1 MGIGEK
7 QPGFLHGIWGGGQ
20 HGMVAGGMEAKDHLG
35 LGWFFNAQALR
46 ADGHATVA
54 ADLAGRE
61 AELGGGLAGTERVLP
76 EGGEHVADK

>member
-1 MGIGEK
+1 MAIGEK

-54 ADLAGRE
+54 ADLDGGR
-61 AELGGGLAGTERVLP
+61 ARCCKRWPARKGGWFIWKLMRVY
-76 EGGEHVADK
+76 